1 MPNNGYFDTVF
12 AVSGT
17 TTPIPDSTQSNG
29 TVSYTQGFPVSYST
43 PVSSGGYNFPRGSF
57 NQLMNDITSA
67 IQLMQQN
74 GCFSFITTAMNG
86 GTPYSYNLGATCV
99 YDAGSG
105 PEVWISTAASNT
117 TTPGAM
123 GANWNLLI
131 SSGRQRLTTNT
142 TFYVATTG
150 NDSNAG
156 TSGSPWLTLQHAVN
170 VLMDNYDLAGFTAT
184 ISVATGTYTGN
195 TSISGVFTGGG
206 QVLIQG
212 SGSPVLTDTGNAIDV
227 LAGAAVQLAGL
238 TIESGSGNGIHI
250 SQGGAVSLGTG
261 MNFGECALAQVLC
274 EFDGLFNTIGNNY
287 TISGGGTNH
296 INLKN
301 GGNLDCNSGSSA
313 TVTISGSPV
322 YSGAFIAATSA
333 ATALIVNYT
342 WSGGITG
349 QSFSVTYNGVING
362 VTGLPGSGD
371 TQSTGGQF
379 S

>member
-123 GANWNLLI
+123 GANWNLLV

-142 TFYVATTG
+142 TFYVASTG

-156 TSGSPWLTLQHAVN
+156 TSGSPWL
-170 VLMDNYDLAGFTAT
+170 
-184 ISVATGTYTGN
+184 
-195 TSISGVFTGGG
+195 
-206 QVLIQG
+206 
-212 SGSPVLTDTGNAIDV
+212 
-227 LAGAAVQLAGL
+227 
-238 TIESGSGNGIHI
+238 
-250 SQGGAVSLGTG
+250 
-261 MNFGECALAQVLC
+261 
-274 EFDGLFNTIGNNY
+274 
-287 TISGGGTNH
+287 
-296 INLKN
+296 
-301 GGNLDCNSGSSA
+301 
-313 TVTISGSPV
+313 
-322 YSGAFIAATSA
+322 
-333 ATALIVNYT
+333 
-342 WSGGITG
+342 
-349 QSFSVTYNGVING
+349 
-362 VTGLPGSGD
+362 
-371 TQSTGGQF
+371 
-379 S
+379 